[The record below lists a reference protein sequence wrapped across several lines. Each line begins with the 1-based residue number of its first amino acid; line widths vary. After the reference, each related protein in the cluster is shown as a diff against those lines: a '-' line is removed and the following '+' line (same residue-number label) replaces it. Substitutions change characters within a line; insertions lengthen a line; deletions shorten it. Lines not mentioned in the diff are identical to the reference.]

1 MKFTSKLIV
10 SPPDNAGI
18 LVPAEVVEAL
28 AGGKHPRVS
37 VTLNGFNYRYRS
49 SIAKMGDEY
58 LIPASKARRTE
69 GKLEVDVPYDIEIAL
84 DTAPRE
90 VEVPEELGVH
100 FAENPTIKAVWDAMS
115 CSNQLRLV
123 TPALDAKKPETRARN
138 IEKIIA
144 QLSES

>member
-28 AGGKHPRVS
+28 AGGNHPKVS
-37 VTLNGFNYRYRS
+37 VTLNGFNYRS
-49 SIAKMGDEY
+49 SVAKMGDDF
-58 LIPASKARRTE
+58 LIPVSKARRAE
-69 GKLEVDVPYDIEIAL
+69 GKLEVEVPYEIEIEL

-90 VEVPEELGVH
+90 VEVPEELAAH
-100 FAENPTIKAVWDAMS
+100 FAGHPTIKAAWDAMS
-115 CSNQLRLV
+115 YSNQLRLV
-123 TPALDAKKPETRARN
+123 TPALNAKKPETRAKN

-144 QLSES
+144 QLSGS